1 MIKPNQSF
9 NVSDIFKILTMKRTL
24 SVCSFTS
31 DQLEGQ
37 EDDVL
42 DLDFDVAPYDIFGA
56 HESVGSILVARKGD
70 WSSLPCMILAGVV
83 SPVPY

>member
-56 HESVGSILVARKGD
+56 HESVGSILVAREGEC
-70 WSSLPCMILAGVV
+70 LPLTTKLIFA
-83 SPVPY
+83 